1 MAVNNKP
8 TYQLTQEGYDNLK
21 AELKLLVDVKRDENL
36 EALKEARAQGDLSEN
51 ADYDAAR
58 TEQARIEGRIAEIE
72 NILKY
77 AKIIKSNHD
86 DVVNI
91 GKKVKILYT
100 ETKKEKEF
108 YFISSIEV
116 DPLNNKISI
125 ESPIGRALKGHE
137 KGDEVQYKSE
147 TNKVMKVKI
156 LNVE

>member
-1 MAVNNKP
+1 MATNTKP
-8 TYQLTQEGYDNLK
+8 TYQLTQEGYDKLQ
-21 AELKLLVDVKRDENL
+21 AELKLLVEVKRDENL

-77 AKIIKSNHD
+77 AKIIKTNQD
-86 DVVNI
+86 DVINI
-91 GKKVKILYT
+91 GKKVKLLFMDT
-100 ETKKEKEF
+100 NKEREF

-125 ESPIGRALKGHE
+125 ESPIGKALKGHE
-137 KGDEVQYKSE
+137 KGDEVTYKSE
-147 TNKVMKVKI
+147 TNKITKVKI
-156 LNVE
+156 LDVE

>member
-1 MAVNNKP
+1 MAANTKP
-8 TYQLTQEGYDNLK
+8 TYQLTQEGYDKLQ
-21 AELKLLVDVKRDENL
+21 AELKLLVEVKRDENL

-77 AKIIKSNHD
+77 AKIIKTNQD
-86 DVVNI
+86 DVINI
-91 GKKVKILYT
+91 GKKVKLLFMDT
-100 ETKKEKEF
+100 NKEREF

-125 ESPIGRALKGHE
+125 ESPIGKALKGHE
-137 KGDEVQYKSE
+137 KGDEVTYKSE
-147 TNKVMKVKI
+147 TNKITKVKI
-156 LNVE
+156 LDVE